1 MRIRRFVLH
10 ARRASRS
17 VCDESIPSR
26 TSRTG
31 RVKRPATARESG
43 CVLYGARR
51 PLRLKASALRRFFS
65 AVFIAGGETTVCVSH
80 MAQGIPTAHNA

>member
-31 RVKRPATARESG
+31 RVKRPAAARG
-43 CVLYGARR
+43 GGRVLYGTRRSCVWKRPPCGVFFCGFHSGGGDDGVRFTYGARH
-51 PLRLKASALRRFFS
+51 SAGS
-65 AVFIAGGETTVCVSH
+65 
-80 MAQGIPTAHNA
+80 

>member
-31 RVKRPATARESG
+31 RVKRPAAARG
-43 CVLYGARR
+43 GGRVLYGARR

-65 AVFIAGGETTVCVSH
+65 AVFIAGGGDDGVRFAYGAGHSD
-80 MAQGIPTAHNA
+80 GS